1 MAAQDTFHSFN
12 ASLYDAE
19 KKQLSE
25 FIKGQTQDLLM
36 ARSEDA
42 RTRLVQKYIQQINE
56 ILGEH
61 H

>member
-12 ASLYDAE
+12 ASLSDAE